1 MGRVRLEP
9 KLQCV
14 AAGLP
19 WLGTSPGRTPIV
31 RTAGPTARRTRSAL
45 FTVCVAATA
54 LVAST
59 LGASLTSANPTP
71 PPASF
76 TLAGAGFGHG
86 VGMSQYGSLAMA
98 KAGMDASSI
107 VTHYYQGTNV
117 TPVPDD
123 MAVRVNLEFKKK
135 HIRTRGEA
143 VEGDGTLQANLSG
156 TIVTAAPGESFAFT
170 GDAGAVVAA
179 KVVGGVRQELGIFPS
194 VSLTWSGLA
203 NVVAKNGSFNSAGH
217 RYRYGTIEILP
228 TSNPSRTRLNVV
240 NSLRLHEEYL
250 YGISEVSSSWPDAAL
265 QAQVLAART
274 YALSAI
280 AAGPRKACDCHV
292 DDGRGPY
299 SDQVFSGWSK
309 QSGAMGERW
318 VAAVNATHTSPT
330 TGMAILYEGQ
340 PIRAF
345 YSSSSGGATQASVDQ
360 WGGDLPYVRSVADPW
375 SLSEDNPNR
384 SWTVTVDQARMA
396 QAFAAA
402 AVQQVDVIARDPSGV
417 AKTVQA
423 TLVDG
428 TTVTKSGNQVRNAL
442 GLKSSYINAIDGR
455 AGVPISVPQAPP
467 AQTPPTQAPVE
478 QPVVNY
484 ERQVTMLTPADRE
497 VRALKPFTI
506 RAQVSPE
513 RKGLRVWF
521 QRMVDGEWVT
531 FKKKRTRSS
540 GKVRYRVPEAWPPNT
555 TQEYRVVVVRKKQ
568 PIGVGDVFRVSVVP
582 SVKPRSVALITPSVM
597 DVPAGKPFAI
607 KAKVRPKRK
616 GLTVWRQAFVDGEWR
631 TVQRS
636 TTKKGGRVVFRVK
649 KAAPAGATYTYR
661 ILVVAKK
668 QAAGAS
674 QDVTVNVSG

>member
-1 MGRVRLEP
+1 M
-9 KLQCV
+9 
-14 AAGLP
+14 
-19 WLGTSPGRTPIV
+19 
-31 RTAGPTARRTRSAL
+31 RTAGRTARRTRSAL
-45 FTVCVAATA
+45 LTVCVAATA

-59 LGASLTSANPTP
+59 LGASLATANPTS

-86 VGMSQYGSLAMA
+86 VGMSQYGALAMA

-135 HIRTRGEA
+135 HIRMRGEA
-143 VEGDGTLQANLSG
+143 VEGDGTLQANLAG
-156 TIVTAAPGESFAFT
+156 TIVTAAPGESYSFT

-194 VSLTWSGLA
+194 VSLTWSGVA
-203 NVVAKNGSFNSAGH
+203 NVVAKNGSFDSAGH

-228 TSNPSRTRLNVV
+228 TSDPSRTVLNVV

-318 VAAVNATHTSPT
+318 VAAVNATHVSPT

-384 SWTVTVDQARMA
+384 SWTVTVDQPRMA

-484 ERQVTMLTPADRE
+484 ER
-497 VRALKPFTI
+497 K
-506 RAQVSPE
+506 S
-513 RKGLRVWF
+513 
-521 QRMVDGEWVT
+521 
-531 FKKKRTRSS
+531 KR
-540 GKVRYRVPEAWPPNT
+540 Y
-555 TQEYRVVVVRKKQ
+555 
-568 PIGVGDVFRVSVVP
+568 
-582 SVKPRSVALITPSVM
+582 
-597 DVPAGKPFAI
+597 
-607 KAKVRPKRK
+607 
-616 GLTVWRQAFVDGEWR
+616 
-631 TVQRS
+631 
-636 TTKKGGRVVFRVK
+636 
-649 KAAPAGATYTYR
+649 
-661 ILVVAKK
+661 
-668 QAAGAS
+668 
-674 QDVTVNVSG
+674 

>member
-1 MGRVRLEP
+1 M
-9 KLQCV
+9 
-14 AAGLP
+14 
-19 WLGTSPGRTPIV
+19 T
-31 RTAGPTARRTRSAL
+31 TAGRTARRT
-45 FTVCVAATA
+45 
-54 LVAST
+54 
-59 LGASLTSANPTP
+59 LGAAHRLCRRYCSGRVDHRRL
-71 PPASF
+71 ASDGEPHAAARRSPSRVPG
-76 TLAGAGFGHG
+76 LDM
-86 VGMSQYGSLAMA
+86 VSMSQYGALAMA
-98 KAGMDASSI
+98 KAGLDASSI

-203 NVVAKNGSFNSAGH
+203 NVVAKNGSFDSAGH

-318 VAAVNATHTSPT
+318 VAAVNATHASPT
-330 TGMAILYEGQ
+330 AGMAILYEGQ

-396 QAFAAA
+396 QAFSAT

-417 AKTVQA
+417 RSVQA

-442 GLKSSYINAIDGR
+442 GRSPPISCNRRSCRRADLGAAGTTGANTSHASSGGTTGR
-455 AGVPISVPQAPP
+455 QLRTSGNHVDASRSRGPGVEAVHYPRSGVPG
-467 AQTPPTQAPVE
+467 AQ
-478 QPVVNY
+478 
-484 ERQVTMLTPADRE
+484 
-497 VRALKPFTI
+497 RA
-506 RAQVSPE
+506 A
-513 RKGLRVWF
+513 
-521 QRMVDGEWVT
+521 
-531 FKKKRTRSS
+531 
-540 GKVRYRVPEAWPPNT
+540 
-555 TQEYRVVVVRKKQ
+555 RVV
-568 PIGVGDVFRVSVVP
+568 PTHG
-582 SVKPRSVALITPSVM
+582 
-597 DVPAGKPFAI
+597 
-607 KAKVRPKRK
+607 
-616 GLTVWRQAFVDGEWR
+616 
-631 TVQRS
+631 
-636 TTKKGGRVVFRVK
+636 
-649 KAAPAGATYTYR
+649 
-661 ILVVAKK
+661 
-668 QAAGAS
+668 
-674 QDVTVNVSG
+674 